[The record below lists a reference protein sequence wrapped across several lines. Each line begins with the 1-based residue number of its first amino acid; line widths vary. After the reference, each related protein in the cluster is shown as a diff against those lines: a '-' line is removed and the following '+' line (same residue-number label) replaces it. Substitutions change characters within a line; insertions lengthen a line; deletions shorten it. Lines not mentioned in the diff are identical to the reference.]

1 MNVVLNLVFI
11 AFISVQHGAVRVG
24 PPLEKPSDSCG
35 QAEEQQLDGLLADL
49 LEEPGDQLVVSE
61 GAIHSVKVAS
71 QGTLD
76 GHFSANPSAQSSA
89 AAELPQWM
97 MNDLSDM
104 AVIRSPHDS
113 DYLPTEAWGSPQP
126 LQDDEIPVPDPPP
139 PMRHLALAAC
149 NDANAFAVPAAT
161 SQNEGPAF
169 WALASALA
177 SPAVTP
183 NMEGATSKAS
193 APVPPTRPTRPGNY
207 LGPAPGPAPGSYLA
221 QLCPR
226 LKRVR
231 HKRKL
236 DATGQDVLED
246 QSEVAAAADH
256 AMEDCRP
263 ALAEAEPVTPSPSKR
278 RISKKTVQHLF

>member
-35 QAEEQQLDGLLADL
+35 QAEEQQLDVLLADL
-49 LEEPGDQLVVSE
+49 LEGPGDQLVVSE

-104 AVIRSPHDS
+104 AAIRSPHES
-113 DYLPTEAWGSPQP
+113 DYQPTEAWGSPQ
-126 LQDDEIPVPDPPP
+126 
-139 PMRHLALAAC
+139 AL
-149 NDANAFAVPAAT
+149 
-161 SQNEGPAF
+161 
-169 WALASALA
+169 
-177 SPAVTP
+177 
-183 NMEGATSKAS
+183 K
-193 APVPPTRPTRPGNY
+193 
-207 LGPAPGPAPGSYLA
+207 
-221 QLCPR
+221 
-226 LKRVR
+226 
-231 HKRKL
+231 
-236 DATGQDVLED
+236 DVLED

-256 AMEDCRP
+256 MEDCRP

-278 RISKKTVQHLF
+278 RISNNKNSPASLLKRPAAAKPSLKKRPAAAKNFKREAELMAAAGIEVKDYDIKKTTRKIPKWGRLEQVDDLTFHIWR

>member
-104 AVIRSPHDS
+104 AAIRSPHES

-126 LQDDEIPVPDPPP
+126 L
-139 PMRHLALAAC
+139 
-149 NDANAFAVPAAT
+149 
-161 SQNEGPAF
+161 
-169 WALASALA
+169 
-177 SPAVTP
+177 
-183 NMEGATSKAS
+183 
-193 APVPPTRPTRPGNY
+193 
-207 LGPAPGPAPGSYLA
+207 
-221 QLCPR
+221 
-226 LKRVR
+226 
-231 HKRKL
+231 
-236 DATGQDVLED
+236 QDVLED

-278 RISKKTVQHLF
+278 RISKKKQSSISFEEARSSKAVSKEEARSSKELQR